1 MTNAPVIE
9 GPVIEV
15 RDLTKIYRTDQV
27 ETHALAGVD
36 LAVGRGE
43 YVAVTGPSGCG
54 KSTLMAILGLLD
66 DPTGGSY
73 RLAGQDAAGLR
84 ERDRA
89 AFRNRHI
96 GFVFQAFNL
105 IGDLT
110 VAENV
115 ALPLIYR
122 GGIAKAERE
131 ARVAAMLSDIGIVH
145 RANHYPAQLSG
156 GQQQRVAIA
165 RALVTEPDIILA
177 DEPTGNLDSRSGE
190 SVMEL
195 LEELNT
201 KKGATILM
209 VTHDLHYARRAR
221 RIVLLSDGQVV
232 DEGFGETVVTLH
244 PEDDLPENARNA
256 L

>member
-1 MTNAPVIE
+1 MAESVID
-9 GPVIEV
+9 VI
-15 RDLTKIYRTDQV
+15 DLKRIYRTDHV

-36 LAVGRGE
+36 LTVRRGE

-66 DPTGGSY
+66 DSSAGQY
-73 RLAGQDAAGLR
+73 RLAGQDVANLR

-89 AFRNRHI
+89 SFRNRHI

-115 ALPLIYR
+115 GLPLIYR
-122 GGIAKAERE
+122 GGIGKAARDE
-131 ARVAAMLSDIGIVH
+131 RVAAILSEIGIVH
-145 RANHYPAQLSG
+145 RAQHYPAQLSG

-190 SVMEL
+190 AVMEL
-195 LEELNT
+195 LEDLNT
-201 KKGATILM
+201 RKGATILM
-209 VTHDLHYARRAR
+209 VTHDLHFARRAR
-221 RIVLLSDGQVV
+221 RVVRLSDGQVV
-232 DEGFGETVVTLH
+232 DEGFGEAVVALH
-244 PEDDLPENARNA
+244 PEDDDRTGAV
-256 L
+256 